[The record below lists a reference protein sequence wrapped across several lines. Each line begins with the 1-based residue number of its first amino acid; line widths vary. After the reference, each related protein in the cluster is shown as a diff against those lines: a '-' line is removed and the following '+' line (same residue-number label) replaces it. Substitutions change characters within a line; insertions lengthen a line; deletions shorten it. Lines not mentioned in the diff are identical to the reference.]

1 MKTFK
6 LILILFTIFV
16 FSTFSYSYEKIENP
30 DKSYIC
36 IPNEID
42 ENEIKILVLFH
53 GYVDNTNNLNYK
65 KYNDMNFEKEES
77 NWKFKVNKE
86 NFFVVGFDLDYKSIC
101 SETAD
106 DILHNRIKKKI
117 DEIHLEY
124 KPLVL
129 KVYVGGT
136 QYGGAM
142 ALYFNLKYDT
152 FDACLCMNGAEI
164 LPVAKKYI
172 HNAKNK
178 NFYFYHGAKNKFI
191 SISKLNTIAKKLKK
205 EGAYVYVKTYPDIS
219 HSLTSTVY
227 SDAINKLLKDKK

>member
-1 MKTFK
+1 MKTFNLL
-6 LILILFTIFV
+6 LILISLFV
-16 FSTFSYSYEKIENP
+16 FSQYSYPYKKIANP

-53 GYVDNTNNLNYK
+53 GYVDNTNNFNYK
-65 KYNDMNFEKEES
+65 NYNDMNFEKEVS
-77 NWKFKVNKE
+77 NWKFKVSKE
-86 NFFVVGFDLDYKSIC
+86 NFFIIGFDLDYKSFR

-117 DEIHLEY
+117 DEIHNEY
-124 KPLVL
+124 KPLIL
-129 KVYVGGT
+129 KTYVAGT

-152 FDACLCMNGAEI
+152 FNACLCMNGAEF
-164 LPVAKKYI
+164 LSVAKKYV

-178 NFYFYHGAKNKFI
+178 NFYFYHGEKNRFI
-191 SISKLNTIAKKLKK
+191 SVNKLNSVAKKLRK
-205 EGAYVYVKTYPDIS
+205 EGAYVYTKSYPELA
-219 HSLTSTVY
+219 HALTSTVY
-227 SDAINKLLKDKK
+227 SDAIDKLLKDNK